1 MTVFELLKGVD
12 CGCGRRH
19 ECPIE
24 NVVIG
29 KNAFESLPELCRGYE
44 KILLVC
50 DENTYAAA
58 GKNAEAVLG
67 PQVSERIVFPGSS
80 VLIPDERAIEAVKAH
95 TAGKDLLLGAGSGVI
110 QDLCKYVSKETGIP
124 YMIVATAPS
133 MDGYASDGA
142 AMILGGMK
150 VTVKAGLPKAI
161 LADTEVL
168 KNAPKEMIRSG
179 FGDIV
184 GKYSALCDWKLS
196 ALVTGEYFCP
206 FIYEETYETVRR
218 VRELSGRIF
227 SGDGESIAVLM
238 EALVKVGIM
247 MSFAGTSRP
256 ASGSEHHLSHFFE
269 ITGIEKK
276 VPYFAHGIDVGYS
289 TVVTQR
295 LREEL
300 LTLPAWP
307 SGPVFD
313 RKAWEEGLARVYGSV
328 APGVIQLQDRLS
340 YHENGFPEP
349 PWEDV
354 KAVLRE
360 APSSEEL
367 EEILSGAGFDMKEF
381 TCMYGEEKIR
391 DAVKYGKD
399 LKDRYT
405 VLWLYEYRNG

>member
-29 KNAFESLPELCRGYE
+29 KNAFESLPGLCRESE

-67 PQVSERIVFPGSS
+67 PQVSEKIVFPGSS
-80 VLIPDERAIEAVKAH
+80 VLIPDERAIEAVKAR

-161 LADTEVL
+161 LADTGVL

-179 FGDIV
+179 FGDIM

-289 TVVTQR
+289 TVITQR

-307 SGPVFD
+307 ARPVFD
-313 RKAWEEGLARVYGSV
+313 RKAWVG
-328 APGVIQLQDRLS
+328 
-340 YHENGFPEP
+340 
-349 PWEDV
+349 V
-354 KAVLRE
+354 KAVLKE
-360 APSSEEL
+360 APSFCGRNFLLIECAEDTVIPKESL
-367 EEILSGAGFDMKEF
+367 EVLRSGITDGRFGNGVHRYVLLPTDHGFNSCKF
-381 TCMYGEEKIR
+381 TAAK
-391 DAVKYGKD
+391 
-399 LKDRYT
+399 T
-405 VLWLYEYRNG
+405 VIGYCREVMNNRV